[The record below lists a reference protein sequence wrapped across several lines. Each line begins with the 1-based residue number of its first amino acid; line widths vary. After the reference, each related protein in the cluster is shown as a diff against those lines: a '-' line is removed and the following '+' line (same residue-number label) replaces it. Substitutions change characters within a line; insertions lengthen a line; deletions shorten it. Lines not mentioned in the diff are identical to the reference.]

1 MGKKK
6 TKKNHIYLKI
16 GTVTVLLAGAAVF
29 LERLAKAT
37 EEPVLIDDDNPY
49 LDETGI
55 STEWDDADAL
65 MQEPESPTL
74 YERFGKRALDKV
86 VSFLGLVTLAPLF
99 GLIAVAI
106 EIDDPGPV
114 LFKQKRVGK
123 DKCFFEIN
131 KFRSMKKNAPTDVPI
146 EEFENQEEYITRV
159 GRFLRKTYL
168 DELPQLW
175 DVFRGRMSLVG
186 PRPVIWNTKE
196 LIYERDKYGAN
207 SVRPGITGVAQL
219 NGGNALDNIEKAR
232 LDGQYVKTLRESNLG
247 GFLTD
252 LSCIAETAETITVG
266 TCEENGND
274 RIIK

>member
-1 MGKKK
+1 MFL
-6 TKKNHIYLKI
+6 T
-16 GTVTVLLAGAAVF
+16 TAAVF

-37 EEPVLIDDDNPY
+37 EEPENIDDGNLY
-49 LDETGI
+49 IE
-55 STEWDDADAL
+55 DDAV
-65 MQEPESPTL
+65 QEPESVTL

-86 VSFLGLVTLAPLF
+86 LSFFGLIVCAPLF

-123 DKCFFEIN
+123 DKRFFEIH
-131 KFRSMKKNAPTDVPI
+131 KFRSMKKSAPTDVPI
-146 EEFENQEEYITRV
+146 EDFENQEEYITRV
-159 GRFLRKTYL
+159 GKFLRKTYL

-196 LIYERDKYGAN
+196 LIHERDKYGAN
-207 SVRPGITGVAQL
+207 SVMPGITGLAQL
-219 NGGNALDNIEKAR
+219 NGGIELDNIEKAEW
-232 LDGQYVKTLRESNLG
+232 DGRYVKSLRGGNLE

-252 LSCIAETAETITVG
+252 LSCLAETAGVVTAEETEN
-266 TCEENGND
+266 EE
-274 RIIK
+274 